1 MSIVTLGETDILNK
15 CTTVNFTK
23 DGRTMS
29 ITSHTSGGVKHK
41 VRVTKNYHDCMK
53 VNILMDALIAT
64 MKRQKIYKL
73 KQLLSHWKRSLVRSS
88 FTNHPVMTMSKY
100 RQSYDMPVPG
110 RFVYFIYPAQTA
122 ITPFRS
128 CTIQQK
134 CYVIFLHFNILL
146 WCMHR
151 PGSMVLCSRIQT
163 TLIISG
169 NCDG

>member
-1 MSIVTLGETDILNK
+1 MRYRGKMSIVTLGETDILNK

-88 FTNHPVMTMSKY
+88 FTNHPESWQCPNIGSHTICRFLGDSCILYIPHRQPLPLFAVVQYNRNAMSYFYTSIFYYDVCIDLVVWCYVAEY
-100 RQSYDMPVPG
+100 RQ
-110 RFVYFIYPAQTA
+110 
-122 ITPFRS
+122 
-128 CTIQQK
+128 
-134 CYVIFLHFNILL
+134 LL
-146 WCMHR
+146 
-151 PGSMVLCSRIQT
+151 
-163 TLIISG
+163 
-169 NCDG
+169 